1 MLALSRDEFHGPRSD
16 FVKEVALVPTTTTI
30 TNLDDLLEWI
40 AQPEPPSVRIR
51 FGLSTFLFRSSPPSS
66 DGGGEGAGSGESL
79 SVHNSPII
87 CVAVVVVYVCAKM
100 EDKEASNS
108 KETQTKKARRVCHYN
123 VDWKLRFVW
132 LNKCDEDNR
141 KGYCKLCKN
150 SFTVAYDGLKAVTHH
165 AEAKEHKECESAA
178 AMSHRMK
185 SFFFFF
191 LHQKAAPKVKKLLL
205 FNFYE
210 DSFEDSTSIK
220 ERLCEVMDKS
230 RLPWSRVTAY
240 GADNESVNFGVNNS
254 VFQKLKSEENND
266 IIAAHCN
273 DHIFHNCAKNALK
286 VMPVDVENIVMKVFA
301 EFSCFAKK
309 REDLKECFDFFE
321 SEYREV
327 IRHVPTRWLSLCKAF
342 DRMLSSWGPLK
353 SCLNLE
359 CGRLPTL
366 DQLLELWSISPWK
379 QQTPLEQIYD
389 ELAAL
394 QSVFPSLKLEGNSIE
409 MWCKFFQKE
418 EAPNL
423 LKIVQFV
430 CSVPVSNA
438 FVEPTRGLLA
448 TDHVILN
455 HGQVTRTTLEL
466 APPLLTTIPHQR
478 EDVSA
483 LDRFNV
489 HRSPTRRVF
498 SGTGLELMTYLP
510 WSHTLTTGLP
520 QPRIFSVMGN
530 VWTDERNRVAV
541 NTVKSELCIFFNISS
556 SCTEFKDAISTNR
569 PLLKAASSNA
579 KHTKK

>member
-1 MLALSRDEFHGPRSD
+1 
-16 FVKEVALVPTTTTI
+16 
-30 TNLDDLLEWI
+30 
-40 AQPEPPSVRIR
+40 
-51 FGLSTFLFRSSPPSS
+51 
-66 DGGGEGAGSGESL
+66 
-79 SVHNSPII
+79 
-87 CVAVVVVYVCAKM
+87 M

-185 SFFFFF
+185 SFFT
-191 LHQKAAPKVKKLLL
+191 PKGSAQSEKVGIAELTEVYHGIKRHISYVPQDCSLKVLKQVIRDSDIVKQMTGGRTKCTALLL

-220 ERLCEVMDKS
+220 ERLCEVMNKS

-240 GADNESVNFGVNNS
+240 GADNASVNFGVNNS
-254 VFQKLKSEENND
+254 VFQKLKSEEND
-266 IIAAHCN
+266 IIAAHY
-273 DHIFHNCAKNALK
+273 HEVKKFTKNATNAYHRALAYIEK
-286 VMPVDVENIVMKVFA
+286 WYPFENQYYKTF
-301 EFSCFAKK
+301 
-309 REDLKECFDFFE
+309 
-321 SEYREV
+321 
-327 IRHVPTRWLSLCKAF
+327 
-342 DRMLSSWGPLK
+342 

-366 DQLLELWSISPWK
+366 DQLLELWSTWK
-379 QQTPLEQIYD
+379 QQTPPEQIYD
-389 ELAAL
+389 ELAGL
-394 QSVFPSLKLEGNSIE
+394 QSVFPSLTLE
-409 MWCKFFQKE
+409 
-418 EAPNL
+418 A
-423 LKIVQFV
+423 
-430 CSVPVSNA
+430 
-438 FVEPTRGLLA
+438 TRGLLA

-455 HGQVTRTTLEL
+455 HVQVTRTTLEL
-466 APPLLTTIPHQR
+466 APILLTTIPHQR
-478 EDVSA
+478 EDISA

-498 SGTGLELMTYLP
+498 GGTGLKLMTYLP
-510 WSHTLTTGLP
+510 WSDTLTTGLP

-530 VWTDERNRVAV
+530 VWTDERNSLAV

-556 SCTEFKDAISTNR
+556 SCTEFKDAISTNK
-569 PLLKAASSNA
+569 PLLKAVSSNA
-579 KHTKK
+579 KYTK